1 MSAVPRLVDAT
12 WPEVAVAAVTHLV
25 VPLGSCEQHGPHLPL
40 DVDTRIAEA
49 VAQRLVERREDLTLG
64 PTISIGAS
72 GEHAGFAGTLSIG
85 SEALELLLIELVRSA
100 DHFASVVVV
109 NGHGGNVDA
118 LVRAARA
125 LESDGRRFCHL
136 NCHVPGSDPHAGW
149 GETSVLLHLAPEIV
163 RMDRAEIGVLEP
175 WSEIGD
181 RVVVEGVAAVSP
193 NGVLGDPT
201 RATAADGERLLSALV
216 DRLSLKLAGWTDD

>member
-1 MSAVPRLVDAT
+1 MSAVPRLADAT
-12 WPEVAVAAVTHLV
+12 WSEVAVGGAAHLV

-49 VAQRLVERREDLTLG
+49 VARRLVGRRDDLTLG
-64 PTISIGAS
+64 PTISVGAS
-72 GEHAGFAGTLSIG
+72 GEHSGFPGTLSIG
-85 SEALELLLIELVRSA
+85 SEVLELVVIELARSA

-118 LVRAARA
+118 LVRAARV

-149 GETSVLLHLAPEIV
+149 GETSILLHLAPEVV
-163 RMDRAEIGVLEP
+163 RMERAEIGVMKP
-175 WSEIGD
+175 WSEIGG
-181 RVVVEGVAAVSP
+181 RVVAEGFAAVSP

-201 RATAADGERLLSALV
+201 RAAAADGERLLAELV
-216 DRLSLKLAGWTDD
+216 DRLSLEMAGWTDD

>member
-1 MSAVPRLVDAT
+1 LSAVPRLADAT
-12 WPEVAVAAVTHLV
+12 WSEVAIGGAAHLV

-49 VAQRLVERREDLTLG
+49 VARRLVDRRDDLTLG

-85 SEALELLLIELVRSA
+85 REALELVLVELARSA
-100 DHFASVVVV
+100 DHFSSVVVV

-118 LVRAARA
+118 LVRAARV

-136 NCHVPGSDPHAGW
+136 DCHVPGSDPHAGW
-149 GETSVLLHLAPEIV
+149 GETSILLHLAPEVV
-163 RMDRAEIGVLEP
+163 RMELAEIGLMKP

-181 RVVVEGVAAVSP
+181 RVVIEGFAAVSP

-201 RATAADGERLLSALV
+201 RATAVDGERLLAELV
-216 DRLSLKLAGWTDD
+216 DRLSLKMAGWADD